1 MSILTVARGQSVY
14 RGYEYY
20 TQNKVLV
27 HTQINNNEF
36 EGFVKGSEE
45 KPYKVHINI
54 AKPKTSTC
62 DCPFANGKRVCKHMV
77 AVFFA
82 AFPKEAE
89 QYIAELEA
97 YYEEEENRYEE
108 LDNMIQEYVKK
119 LTKPQLQEI
128 LLQVLYDGPEW
139 QFEKFIREYVE
150 Y

>member
-1 MSILTVARGQSVY
+1 
-14 RGYEYY
+14 
-20 TQNKVLV
+20 
-27 HTQINNNEF
+27 
-36 EGFVKGSEE
+36 
-45 KPYKVHINI
+45 
-54 AKPKTSTC
+54 
-62 DCPFANGKRVCKHMV
+62 MV

-82 AFPKEAE
+82 TFPKEAD

-128 LLQVLYDGPEW
+128 LLQLLYDGPEW
-139 QFEKFIREYVE
+139 QFERFVREYIE